1 MKITR
6 ITVYALDLPLTHPN
20 FLSGG
25 RLRFDTRDSSFVR
38 IDTDAGLLG

>member
-1 MKITR
+1 MKIAR
-6 ITVYALDLPLTHPN
+6 ITLYALDLPLTHPN

-38 IDTDAGLLG
+38 IDTDGGLPG